1 MMRHFRRLQAACGG
15 VMVVLRNLV
24 AGRQVAGIGCGTRQ
38 GIVYRGMEAGEYRQV
53 MALYASL
60 HEGRRPNWVMR
71 TVCRLLGGKMTLVAV
86 ARHGGQARVV
96 GMNMYYLNRRDIAD
110 GTIHEGFIGVSPDMT
125 GRGVASELKRM
136 AIHHFE
142 AQGFEGISARI
153 SLDNKASLASAEK
166 LGFVPVERYHD
177 PRMGADRQYLI
188 RWFQD
193 GS

>member
-24 AGRQVAGIGCGTRQ
+24 AGRQVSGVGCGTRER
-38 GIVYRGMEAGEYRQV
+38 IAYRGMEAGEYRQV

-60 HEGRRPNWVMR
+60 HDGRRPNWVIR
-71 TVCRLLGGKMTLVAV
+71 AVCRLLGGKMTLVAV
-86 ARHGGQARVV
+86 ARHREQARVV
-96 GMNMYYLNRRDIAD
+96 GMNMFYVNRRDIAD
-110 GTIHEGFIGVSPDMT
+110 QTIHEGFIGVSPDMT
-125 GRGVASELKRM
+125 GKGVASELRRV

-142 AQGFEGISARI
+142 ANGFKGISSRI
-153 SLDNKASLASAEK
+153 SLDNDASLASAEK

-177 PRMGADRQYLI
+177 AAMRADRLYLI